1 MQSKVSV
8 RGETVIPKQIRKS
21 FGITE
26 NSLLYWKVQD
36 GLILV
41 FPLPPDPVQA
51 SLGIL
56 RGRGTFEEFLLERNE
71 ARYKELRKEIQI

>member
-1 MQSKVSV
+1 MQSRVSV
-8 RGETVIPKQIRKS
+8 RGQTVIPKKIRES

-41 FPLPPDPVQA
+41 FPIPTDPVQT
-51 SLGIL
+51 SLGAL
-56 RGRGTFEEFLLERNE
+56 RGRGTFEEFLRERNE
-71 ARYKELRKEIQI
+71 GRSRELKKEIQR

>member
-8 RGETVIPKQIRKS
+8 RGQTVIPKEIRTA

-41 FPLPPDPVQA
+41 VPLPTDPVQA

-56 RGRGTFEEFLLERNE
+56 RGRGTFEEFLRERNE
-71 ARYKELRKEIQI
+71 GRYKELKKEIQR